1 MAILWW
7 VNTGIYLKMRSDVD
21 NFEGLSNAEKS
32 FWKPEYIS
40 KNIPLTIDHLL
51 LSIIILGIGLLFSVI
66 SHFLEILYFV
76 CKTKA
81 TRQASGSNQIIPT
94 KISKD
99 PLPKITNMPKK
110 REIQVIF

>member
-21 NFEGLSNAEKS
+21 NFEGLSNVEKS

-40 KNIPLTIDHLL
+40 RNIPLTLDHVL

-94 KISKD
+94 NITKGPASK
-99 PLPKITNMPKK
+99 LTNK